1 MLNSYSFTANP
12 SQTVSNALS
21 INAVSGTMSKRHPL
35 SRFVIV
41 PASEAEKIFDPEN
54 PRINWGKV
62 TVRKTESV
70 IDWDSPP
77 TAFGHRSKYIEK
89 SVEQDKEESIVV
101 LQAMILGDNKLL
113 CEVVRTEDWIEEEGC
128 RNEAQG
134 DQREPV

>member
-41 PASEAEKIFDPEN
+41 PDSEAEKIFDPEN

-62 TVRKTESV
+62 KVKKTVSV
-70 IDWDSPP
+70 RDLDRTPGP
-77 TAFGHRSKYIEK
+77 YGAYYKYVEK
-89 SVEQDKEESIVV
+89 DQEEDKEESIVV
-101 LQAMILGDNKLL
+101 LQAMILAENKLL
-113 CEVVRTEDWIEEEGC
+113 CEVVRMDG
-128 RNEAQG
+128 
-134 DQREPV
+134 